1 MIDIELFRKDPKIYD
16 AEIKKRGMK
25 IDTSQGVLLDIEK
38 RKLTF
43 KVDELR
49 AEKNEAS
56 KIIPILKG
64 EKKSKVIVEMKEINS
79 NLKEFEEKLDEFEK
93 QYKIHFSS
101 YPNLTHKT
109 TPVGPDE
116 SGNMVH
122 SMSGEKPEFSFEPK
136 NHIELG
142 TALDILDEERARKVS
157 GSRFVYIKNEGVLLE
172 FALVQF
178 VLNTLVLRGF
188 MPLIPPTLVREE
200 AMYGT
205 GFFPVEASQYYKTEL
220 DDLYLIGTSEVPL
233 CAYHSGEF
241 LDASKLPL
249 KYAAFSTCFRREA
262 GTYGKD
268 MGGMFRVHQFDKVEM
283 FIFSHPDKS
292 WEEYES
298 LRETLEEIMKSLG
311 LHYRIMNMCTGDI
324 GMPNAKKYDLEA
336 WLPGQKN
343 YRELASCSH
352 DTEFQSR
359 RLNIKFKDGK
369 KKDLVHTMNS
379 TACAVGRTLIAIYEN
394 YQNEDG
400 SITIPDVLVPYMGG
414 MKRIS
419 KKDNQ

>member
-1 MIDIELFRKDPKIYD
+1 MIDIELFRRDPKIYD

-25 IDTSQGVLLDIEK
+25 IDTSLGISLDSKK
-38 RKLTF
+38 RKLKF

-49 AEKNEAS
+49 SKKNDAS
-56 KIIPILKG
+56 KIIPTLKG
-64 EKKSKVIVEMKEINS
+64 EEKNKLIAEMKEINAG
-79 NLKEFEEKLDEFEK
+79 LKEFEEKLNEFEK
-93 QYKIHFSS
+93 QYRIHFSA
-101 YPNLTHKT
+101 YPNLTHES

-116 SGNMVH
+116 SGNIVH
-122 SMSGEKPEFSFEPK
+122 SIQGTKPEFDFNPK

-178 VLNTLVLRGF
+178 VLNILAAKGF
-188 MPLIPPTLVREE
+188 VPLIPPTLVREE

-233 CAYHSGEF
+233 CAYHGGEF
-241 LDASKLPL
+241 LDIGRLPL

-262 GTYGKD
+262 GTHGKD
-268 MGGMFRVHQFDKVEM
+268 LGGMFRVHQFDKVEM
-283 FIFSHPDKS
+283 FIFTHPDNS
-292 WEEYES
+292 WEEYEA

-311 LHYRIMNMCTGDI
+311 FHYRMMNMCTGDI
-324 GMPNAKKYDLEA
+324 GTPNAKKYDLEA

-369 KKDLVHTMNS
+369 NKGLVHTMNS

-400 SITIPDVLVPYMGG
+400 TITIPDVLVPYMGG
-414 MKRIS
+414 MKKITRES
-419 KKDNQ
+419 K

>member
-1 MIDIELFRKDPKIYD
+1 MIDMELFRKDSKIYNT
-16 AEIKKRGMK
+16 EIKKRGMK
-25 IDTSQGVLLDIEK
+25 IDTSQGISLDSEK

-49 AEKNEAS
+49 AKKNEAS
-56 KIIPILKG
+56 KIIPTLKG
-64 EKKSKVIVEMKEINS
+64 EEKSRVIAEMKETNS
-79 NLKEFEEKLDEFEK
+79 GLKEFVEKLEKLEK
-93 QYKIHFSS
+93 QYKIHFSA
-101 YPNLTHKT
+101 YPNLTHET

-116 SGNMVH
+116 SGNVVH
-122 SMSGEKPEFSFEPK
+122 SVNGEKPEFGFEPK

-142 TALDILDEERARKVS
+142 TELDILDEERARKVS

-178 VLNTLVLRGF
+178 VLNTLVAKGF

-233 CAYHSGEF
+233 CAYHGGES

-249 KYAAFSTCFRREA
+249 KYTAFSTCFRREA

-298 LRETLEEIMKSLG
+298 LRDILEEIMKSLG
-311 LHYRIMNMCTGDI
+311 FHYRMMNMCTGDI
-324 GMPNAKKYDLEA
+324 GTPNAKKYDLEA

-414 MKRIS
+414 INKITREN
-419 KKDNQ
+419 K

>member
-1 MIDIELFRKDPKIYD
+1 MIDIELFRKNPKIYE
-16 AEIKKRGMK
+16 AEIEKRGMK
-25 IDTSQGVLLDIEK
+25 IDTSLGISLDSEK

-49 AEKNEAS
+49 AKKNEAS
-56 KIIPILKG
+56 KIIPTLKG
-64 EKKSKVIVEMKEINS
+64 DEKNKVIEEMKEINAD
-79 NLKEFEEKLDEFEK
+79 LKKFEEKLNEFEK
-93 QYKIHFSS
+93 QYKTHFSA
-101 YPNLTHKT
+101 YPNLTHES
-109 TPVGPDE
+109 TPIGPDE
-116 SGNMVH
+116 SGNVIH
-122 SMSGEKPEFSFEPK
+122 SIYGAKPEFDFDPK

-142 TALDILDEERARKVS
+142 TALDILDEERATKVS

-172 FALVQF
+172 FALIQYI
-178 VLNTLVLRGF
+178 LNTLVSRGF
-188 MPLIPPTLVREE
+188 APLIPPTLVREE

-205 GFFPVEASQYYKTEL
+205 GFFPVETSQYYKTEL

-233 CAYHSGEF
+233 CAYHGGEF
-241 LDASKLPL
+241 LDIGKLPL
-249 KYAAFSTCFRREA
+249 KYAAFATCFRREA
-262 GTYGKD
+262 GTHGKD

-283 FIFSHPDKS
+283 FIFAHPEKS

-324 GMPNAKKYDLEA
+324 GTPNAKKYDLEA
-336 WLPGQKN
+336 WLPGQEN

-352 DTEFQSR
+352 DTDFQSR

-369 KKDLVHTMNS
+369 KKALVHTMNS

-414 MKRIS
+414 MKKIS
-419 KKDNQ
+419 REK

>member
-1 MIDIELFRKDPKIYD
+1 MIDIELFRRDPKIYD

-25 IDTSQGVLLDIEK
+25 IDTSLGISLDSKK
-38 RKLTF
+38 RKLKL

-49 AEKNEAS
+49 AKKNDAS
-56 KIIPILKG
+56 KIIPTLKG
-64 EKKSKVIVEMKEINS
+64 EEKNKLIAGMKEINAG
-79 NLKEFEEKLDEFEK
+79 LKEFEEKLNEFEK
-93 QYKIHFSS
+93 QYRIHFSA
-101 YPNLTHKT
+101 YPNLTHES

-116 SGNMVH
+116 SGNIVH
-122 SMSGEKPEFSFEPK
+122 SVQGTKPEFDFNPK

-178 VLNTLVLRGF
+178 VLNVLVAKGF
-188 MPLIPPTLVREE
+188 APLIPPTLVREE

-233 CAYHSGEF
+233 CAYHGGEF
-241 LDASKLPL
+241 LDISKLPL

-262 GTYGKD
+262 GTHGKD
-268 MGGMFRVHQFDKVEM
+268 LGGMFRVHQFDKVEM
-283 FIFSHPDKS
+283 FIFTHPDNS
-292 WEEYES
+292 WEEYEA

-311 LHYRIMNMCTGDI
+311 FHYRMMNMCTGDI
-324 GMPNAKKYDLEA
+324 GTPNAKKYDLEA

-369 KKDLVHTMNS
+369 NKGLVHTMNS

-400 SITIPDVLVPYMGG
+400 TITIPDVLVPYMGG
-414 MKRIS
+414 IKKITRES
-419 KKDNQ
+419 K

>member
-1 MIDIELFRKDPKIYD
+1 MIDIELFRRDPKIYD

-25 IDTSQGVLLDIEK
+25 IDTSLGISLDNKK
-38 RKLTF
+38 RKLKF

-49 AEKNEAS
+49 AKKNDAS
-56 KIIPILKG
+56 KIIPTLKG
-64 EKKSKVIVEMKEINS
+64 EEKNKLIAEMKEINAG
-79 NLKEFEEKLDEFEK
+79 LKEFEEKLNEFEK
-93 QYKIHFSS
+93 QYRIHFSA
-101 YPNLTHKT
+101 YPNLTHES

-116 SGNMVH
+116 SGNIVH
-122 SMSGEKPEFSFEPK
+122 SVQGTKPEFDFNPK

-178 VLNTLVLRGF
+178 ILNVLVAKGF
-188 MPLIPPTLVREE
+188 APLIPPTLVREE

-205 GFFPVEASQYYKTEL
+205 GFFPVETSQYYKTEL

-233 CAYHSGEF
+233 CAYHGGEF
-241 LDASKLPL
+241 LDIGRLPL

-262 GTYGKD
+262 GTHGKD
-268 MGGMFRVHQFDKVEM
+268 LGGMFRVHQFDKVEM
-283 FIFSHPDKS
+283 FIFTHPDNS
-292 WEEYES
+292 WEEYEA

-311 LHYRIMNMCTGDI
+311 FHYRMMNMCTGDI
-324 GMPNAKKYDLEA
+324 GTPNAKKYDLEA

-369 KKDLVHTMNS
+369 NKGLVHTMNS

-400 SITIPDVLVPYMGG
+400 TITIPDVLVPYMGG
-414 MKRIS
+414 MKKITRES
-419 KKDNQ
+419 K

>member
-1 MIDIELFRKDPKIYD
+1 MIDIELFRRDPKIYD

-25 IDTSQGVLLDIEK
+25 IDTSLGISLDNKK
-38 RKLTF
+38 RKLKF
-43 KVDELR
+43 RVDELR
-49 AEKNEAS
+49 AKKNDAS
-56 KIIPILKG
+56 KIIPTLKG
-64 EKKSKVIVEMKEINS
+64 EEKNKLIAEMKEINAG
-79 NLKEFEEKLDEFEK
+79 LKEFEEKLNEFEK
-93 QYKIHFSS
+93 QYRIHFSA
-101 YPNLTHKT
+101 YPNLTHES

-116 SGNMVH
+116 SGNIVH
-122 SMSGEKPEFSFEPK
+122 SVQGTKPEFDFNPK

-178 VLNTLVLRGF
+178 ILNVLVAKGF
-188 MPLIPPTLVREE
+188 APLIPPTLVREE

-241 LDASKLPL
+241 LDIGKLPL

-262 GTYGKD
+262 GTHGKD
-268 MGGMFRVHQFDKVEM
+268 LGGMFRVHQFDKVEM
-283 FIFSHPDKS
+283 FIFTHPDNS
-292 WEEYES
+292 WEEYEA

-311 LHYRIMNMCTGDI
+311 FHYRMMNMCTGDI
-324 GMPNAKKYDLEA
+324 GTPNAKKYDLEA

-369 KKDLVHTMNS
+369 NKGLVHTMNS

-400 SITIPDVLVPYMGG
+400 TITIPDVLVPYMGG
-414 MKRIS
+414 MKKITRES
-419 KKDNQ
+419 K

>member
-1 MIDIELFRKDPKIYD
+1 MIDIELFRRDPKIYD

-25 IDTSQGVLLDIEK
+25 IDTSLGISLDSKK
-38 RKLTF
+38 RKLKF

-49 AEKNEAS
+49 AKKNDAS
-56 KIIPILKG
+56 KIIPTLKG
-64 EKKSKVIVEMKEINS
+64 EKKNKLIAEMKEINAG
-79 NLKEFEEKLDEFEK
+79 LKEFEEKLNEFEK
-93 QYKIHFSS
+93 QYRIHFSA
-101 YPNLTHKT
+101 YPNLTHES
-109 TPVGPDE
+109 TPVGTDE
-116 SGNMVH
+116 SGNIVH
-122 SMSGEKPEFSFEPK
+122 SIQGTKPEFDFNPK

-178 VLNTLVLRGF
+178 VLNVLVAKGF
-188 MPLIPPTLVREE
+188 APLIPPTLVREE

-233 CAYHSGEF
+233 CAYHGGEF
-241 LDASKLPL
+241 LDISKLPL

-262 GTYGKD
+262 GTHGKD
-268 MGGMFRVHQFDKVEM
+268 LGGMFRVHQFDKVEM
-283 FIFSHPDKS
+283 FIFTHPDNS
-292 WEEYES
+292 WEEYEA

-311 LHYRIMNMCTGDI
+311 FHYRMMNMCTGDI
-324 GMPNAKKYDLEA
+324 GTPNAKKYDLEA

-369 KKDLVHTMNS
+369 NKGLVHTMNS

-400 SITIPDVLVPYMGG
+400 TITIPDVLVPYMGG
-414 MKRIS
+414 MKKITRES
-419 KKDNQ
+419 K

>member
-1 MIDIELFRKDPKIYD
+1 MIDIELFRRDPKIYD

-25 IDTSQGVLLDIEK
+25 IDTSLGISLDNKK
-38 RKLTF
+38 RKLKF

-49 AEKNEAS
+49 AKKNDAS
-56 KIIPILKG
+56 KIVPTLKG
-64 EKKSKVIVEMKEINS
+64 EEKNKLIAEMKEINAG
-79 NLKEFEEKLDEFEK
+79 LKEFEEKLNEFEK
-93 QYKIHFSS
+93 QYRIHFSA
-101 YPNLTHKT
+101 YPNLTHES

-116 SGNMVH
+116 SGNIVH
-122 SMSGEKPEFSFEPK
+122 SVQGTKPEFDFNPK

-178 VLNTLVLRGF
+178 VLNVLVAKGF
-188 MPLIPPTLVREE
+188 APLIPPTLVREE

-241 LDASKLPL
+241 LDIGKLPL

-262 GTYGKD
+262 GTHGKD
-268 MGGMFRVHQFDKVEM
+268 LGGMFRVHQFDKVEM
-283 FIFSHPDKS
+283 FIFTHPDNS
-292 WEEYES
+292 WEEYEA

-311 LHYRIMNMCTGDI
+311 FHYRMMNMCTGDI
-324 GMPNAKKYDLEA
+324 GTPNAKKYDLEA

-369 KKDLVHTMNS
+369 NKGLVHTMNS

-400 SITIPDVLVPYMGG
+400 TITIPDVLVPYMGG
-414 MKRIS
+414 MKKITRES
-419 KKDNQ
+419 K

>member
-1 MIDIELFRKDPKIYD
+1 MIDIELFRKNPKIYE
-16 AEIKKRGMK
+16 AEIEKRGMK
-25 IDTSQGVLLDIEK
+25 IDTSLGISLDSEK

-49 AEKNEAS
+49 AKKNEAS
-56 KIIPILKG
+56 KIIPTLKG
-64 EKKSKVIVEMKEINS
+64 DEKNKVIEEMKEINAD
-79 NLKEFEEKLDEFEK
+79 LKKFEEKLNEFEK
-93 QYKIHFSS
+93 QYKTHFSA
-101 YPNLTHKT
+101 YPNLTHES
-109 TPVGPDE
+109 TPIGPDE
-116 SGNMVH
+116 SGNVIH
-122 SMSGEKPEFSFEPK
+122 SIYGAKPEFDFDTK

-142 TALDILDEERARKVS
+142 TALDILDEERATKVS

-172 FALVQF
+172 FALIQYI
-178 VLNTLVLRGF
+178 LNTLVSRGF
-188 MPLIPPTLVREE
+188 APLIPPTLVREE

-233 CAYHSGEF
+233 CAYHGGEF
-241 LDASKLPL
+241 LDIGKLPL

-262 GTYGKD
+262 GTHGKD

-283 FIFSHPDKS
+283 FIFAHPEKS

-324 GMPNAKKYDLEA
+324 GTPNAKKYDLEA
-336 WLPGQKN
+336 WLPGQEN

-352 DTEFQSR
+352 DTDFQSR

-369 KKDLVHTMNS
+369 KKALVHTMNS

-414 MKRIS
+414 MKKIS
-419 KKDNQ
+419 REK

>member
-1 MIDIELFRKDPKIYD
+1 MIDIELFRKDPKIYED
-16 AEIKKRGMK
+16 EIEKRGMK
-25 IDTSQGVLLDIEK
+25 VDTSLGITLDSEK

-49 AEKNEAS
+49 SKKNEAS
-56 KIIPILKG
+56 KTIPSLKG
-64 EKKSKVIVEMKEINS
+64 DEKNKVIAEMKEINAD
-79 NLKEFEEKLDEFEK
+79 LKKFEEKLNEFEK
-93 QYKIHFSS
+93 QYRIHFSA
-101 YPNLTHKT
+101 YPNLTHDS
-109 TPVGPDE
+109 TPIGPDE
-116 SGNMVH
+116 SGNMAH
-122 SMSGEKPEFSFEPK
+122 SVNGAKPEFDFDPK

-142 TALDILDEERARKVS
+142 TALDILDEERATKVS

-172 FALVQF
+172 FALIQH
-178 VLNTLVLRGF
+178 VLNTLVSRGF
-188 MPLIPPTLVREE
+188 TPLIPPTLVREE

-205 GFFPVEASQYYKTEL
+205 GFFPVETSQYYKAEL

-233 CAYHSGEF
+233 CAYHGGEL
-241 LDASKLPL
+241 LDVGKLPL
-249 KYAAFSTCFRREA
+249 KYTAFSTCFRREA

-283 FIFSHPDKS
+283 FIFAHPDKS
-292 WEEYES
+292 WGEYEI
-298 LRETLEEIMKSLG
+298 LREILEEIMKSLG

-324 GMPNAKKYDLEA
+324 GTPNAKKYDLEA

-352 DTEFQSR
+352 DTDFQSR

-369 KKDLVHTMNS
+369 KKALVHTMNS

-394 YQNEDG
+394 YQESDG
-400 SITIPDVLVPYMGG
+400 SITIPEVLQPYMGG
-414 MKRIS
+414 LKKIS
-419 KKDNQ
+419 REK

>member
-1 MIDIELFRKDPKIYD
+1 MINIELFRKDPKIYD
-16 AEIKKRGMK
+16 VEIKKRGMK
-25 IDTSQGVLLDIEK
+25 IDTSQGISLDSEK

-49 AEKNEAS
+49 AKKNEAS
-56 KIIPILKG
+56 KIVPTLKG
-64 EKKSKVIVEMKEINS
+64 EEKSKVISEMKEINS
-79 NLKEFEEKLDEFEK
+79 GLKEFEEKLNEFEK
-93 QYKIHFSS
+93 QYRIHFSS
-101 YPNLTHKT
+101 YPNLTHET

-116 SGNMVH
+116 SGNVVH
-122 SMSGEKPEFSFEPK
+122 SVNGVKPEFDFEPK

-157 GSRFVYIKNEGVLLE
+157 GSRFVYIKNEGVILE

-178 VLNTLVLRGF
+178 VLNTLVSKGF
-188 MPLIPPTLVREE
+188 VPLIPPTLVREE

-233 CAYHSGEF
+233 CAYHGGEF
-241 LDASKLPL
+241 LDVSRLPL

-262 GTYGKD
+262 GTHGKD

-292 WEEYES
+292 WEEYET

-311 LHYRIMNMCTGDI
+311 LHYRMMNMCTGDI
-324 GMPNAKKYDLEA
+324 GTPNAKKYDLEV
-336 WLPGQKN
+336 WLPGQKK

-359 RLNIKFKDGK
+359 RLNIKFKNGNK
-369 KKDLVHTMNS
+369 KALVHTMNS

-414 MKRIS
+414 MKKIS

>member
-1 MIDIELFRKDPKIYD
+1 MIDIELFRRDPKIYD

-25 IDTSQGVLLDIEK
+25 IDTSLGISLDSKK
-38 RKLTF
+38 RKLKF

-49 AEKNEAS
+49 AKKNDAS
-56 KIIPILKG
+56 KIIPTLKG
-64 EKKSKVIVEMKEINS
+64 EEKNKLIAEMKEINAG
-79 NLKEFEEKLDEFEK
+79 LKEFEEKLNEFEK
-93 QYKIHFSS
+93 QYRIHFSA
-101 YPNLTHKT
+101 YPNLTHES

-116 SGNMVH
+116 SGNIVH
-122 SMSGEKPEFSFEPK
+122 SVQGTKPEFDFNPK

-178 VLNTLVLRGF
+178 VLNVLVAKGF
-188 MPLIPPTLVREE
+188 APLIPPTLVREE

-205 GFFPVEASQYYKTEL
+205 GFFPVETSQYYKTEL

-233 CAYHSGEF
+233 CAYHGGEF
-241 LDASKLPL
+241 LDIGRLPL

-262 GTYGKD
+262 GTHGKD
-268 MGGMFRVHQFDKVEM
+268 LGGMFRVHQFDKVEM
-283 FIFSHPDKS
+283 FIFTHPDNS
-292 WEEYES
+292 WEEYEA

-311 LHYRIMNMCTGDI
+311 FHYRVMNMCTGDI
-324 GMPNAKKYDLEA
+324 GTPNAKKYDLEA

-369 KKDLVHTMNS
+369 NKGLVHTMNS

-400 SITIPDVLVPYMGG
+400 TITIPDVLVPYMGG
-414 MKRIS
+414 MKKITRES
-419 KKDNQ
+419 K

>member
-16 AEIKKRGMK
+16 IEIKKRGMK
-25 IDTSQGVLLDIEK
+25 IDTSRGIFLDSEK
-38 RKLTF
+38 RRLTF

-49 AEKNEAS
+49 AKKNEAS
-56 KIIPILKG
+56 KIIPTLKG
-64 EKKSKVIVEMKEINS
+64 EERNKVIAEMKEINS

-93 QYKIHFSS
+93 QYRIHFSS
-101 YPNLTHKT
+101 YPNLTHET

-122 SMSGEKPEFSFEPK
+122 STSGDKPEFGFEPK

-157 GSRFVYIKNEGVLLE
+157 GSRFVYIKNEGVMLE

-178 VLNTLVLRGF
+178 VLNTLVVKGF

-233 CAYHSGEF
+233 CAYHGGEF
-241 LDASKLPL
+241 LDVGKLPL

-268 MGGMFRVHQFDKVEM
+268 MGGMFRVHQFDKIEM

-298 LRETLEEIMKSLG
+298 LRDILEEIMKSLG
-311 LHYRIMNMCTGDI
+311 LHYRMMNMCTGDI
-324 GMPNAKKYDLEA
+324 GAPNAKKYDLEA
-336 WLPGQKN
+336 WLPGQDN

-369 KKDLVHTMNS
+369 KKTLVHTMNS

-414 MKRIS
+414 MKRITREN
-419 KKDNQ
+419 K